1 MAKKIATIPEE
12 KELRDKFNSWETKK
26 KAAAF
31 DLEKLLQEK
40 KKLGDET
47 VREEEKIKAI
57 ESELVQKKEKL
68 ERDLSKLYRRMALA
82 GASGDAKVARSDRT
96 RKLCNLGGLVEKA
109 GLGDMDP
116 ATLLGFLLS
125 QKTYATSNPSIL
137 DSWKNTGEAALKEQ
151 KA

>member
-1 MAKKIATIPEE
+1 MLPEE
-12 KELRDKFNSWETKK
+12 KELRKKFNAWMMTQKSL
-26 KAAAF
+26 AF
-31 DLEKLLQEK
+31 DIGELLEK
-40 KKLGDET
+40 KKKQGEDT
-47 VREEEKIKAI
+47 VSEEEKITAI
-57 ESELVQKKEKL
+57 KNGIDKKKEKL
-68 ERDLSKLYRRMALA
+68 DRDLDKLYRRIAKA
-82 GASGDAKVARSDRT
+82 GASGDAKETRSERT